1 MQYDFIIKN
10 GTIVDFETM
19 TVSKKDILVK
29 DGKIASVTEQIKESE
44 EKQAFVIDA
53 SGKYVL
59 PGLIDE
65 HTHLN
70 YMNNAMGANADL
82 LCIPSGITTAF
93 DAGTAGWSNFDGFY
107 QTNIMRSTTSIK
119 AYLHAAPYGMMCGC
133 IHQENH
139 DSVDF
144 DEEKIRKVF
153 EKYPNVLKGIKI
165 RMCRETLGS
174 LGYAPLERAVE
185 IASHIEETG
194 AFCKVVV
201 HVHDLPESVSIPGIL
216 ERLRAGD
223 LFVHVF
229 QPTGETVFDEEGHIR
244 ECVREARARGVLMDC
259 SNGRPHWTFETLRQA
274 LAEGFYPDIIS
285 SDVIRFS
292 QFLSP
297 GFSLLHAMAVC
308 SCAGWD
314 TLEILKRVT
323 YNPAKYLGILDE
335 AGMLEVG
342 KPADICIMDIR
353 DTEQIFYDMHGG
365 SCKGNK
371 LFVPLLTMKEG
382 EIVFR
387 QIFYV

>member
-1 MQYDFIIKN
+1 MQYDFLFKN
-10 GTIVDFETM
+10 GWVVDFESM
-19 TVSKKDILVK
+19 AVSKKDVLVK
-29 DGKIASVTEQIKESE
+29 KGKIVSVAEEILESGE
-44 EKQAFVIDA
+44 SQAFVIDA
-53 SGKYVL
+53 SQKYVL

-107 QTNIMRSTTSIK
+107 QTNIVRSTTNVK

-133 IHQENH
+133 IYQENH
-139 DSVDF
+139 DPADF
-144 DEEKIRKVF
+144 AGDKIMELF
-153 EKYPNVLKGIKI
+153 EKYPNILRGIKI
-165 RMCRETLGS
+165 RMCRETLDDF
-174 LGYAPLERAVE
+174 GYAPLERA
-185 IASHIEETG
+185 
-194 AFCKVVV
+194 
-201 HVHDLPESVSIPGIL
+201 
-216 ERLRAGD
+216 
-223 LFVHVF
+223 
-229 QPTGETVFDEEGHIR
+229 
-244 ECVREARARGVLMDC
+244 VLMDC
-259 SNGRPHWTFETLRQA
+259 SNGRPHWSFDTLRWA
-274 LAEGFYPDIIS
+274 REEEFYPDIIS

-335 AGMLEVG
+335 AGTLDVG
-342 KPADICIMDIR
+342 TPADICVMDVR
-353 DTEQIFYDMHGG
+353 PTDQVFYDMHGG
-365 SCKGNK
+365 SCRGNQ
-371 LFVPLLTMKEG
+371 LFVPLLTMKDG

-387 QIFYV
+387 QIFYA

>member
-1 MQYDFIIKN
+1 MNEFLIKN
-10 GTIVDFETM
+10 GFTVDFEKM
-19 TVSKKDILVK
+19 KVHKNDVWVSEGKVK
-29 DGKIASVTEQIKESE
+29 EISEHINPDGKMI
-44 EKQAFVIDA
+44 IDA
-53 SGKYVL
+53 DGKYVL

-70 YMNNAMGANADL
+70 YKANAMGANADL

-93 DAGTAGWSNFDGFY
+93 DAGTAGWSNFDMFY
-107 QTNIMRSTTSIK
+107 AENIQRFTTNVK
-119 AYLHAAPYGMMCGC
+119 AYIHAAPYGMMCGC

-139 DSVDF
+139 DPVDF
-144 DEEKIRKVF
+144 NESEILNCFR
-153 EKYPNVLKGIKI
+153 KYPNVLKGIKI
-165 RMCRETLGS
+165 RMCKDTLGD
-174 LGYAPLERAVE
+174 LGLKPLKRVVE
-185 IASHIEETG
+185 IADVVEKAG
-194 AFCKVVV
+194 FFCKVVV
-201 HVHDLPESVSIPGIL
+201 HVHDLPGNVAVSEII
-216 ERLRAGD
+216 ETLRPGD

-229 QPTGETVFDEEGHIR
+229 QPTGETVFEQDGTIKQ
-244 ECVREARARGVLMDC
+244 CVRDGRKNGVLFDC
-259 SNGRPHWTFETLRQA
+259 SNGRPHWTFDTLRNA
-274 LAEGFYPDIIS
+274 KRNDFYPDIIS

-308 SCAGWD
+308 SAAGWD

-323 YNPAKYLGILDE
+323 YNPARYLQILDE
-335 AGMLEVG
+335 AGTLETG
-342 KPADICIMDIR
+342 KTADICIMDIR

-371 LFVPLLTMKEG
+371 LFIPLLTMKSG

>member
-1 MQYDFIIKN
+1 MQYDFLIKN
-10 GTIVDFETM
+10 GFVVDFESM
-19 TVSKKDILVK
+19 AVAKKDVLVQK
-29 DGKIASVTEQIKESE
+29 GKIVSVAGQIPADQANS
-44 EKQAFVIDA
+44 AFVIDA
-53 SGKYVL
+53 SEKYVL

-107 QTNIMRSTTSIK
+107 HENIARTTTNVK

-133 IHQENH
+133 IHQESH
-139 DSVDF
+139 DPADF
-144 DEEKIRKVF
+144 VEDKIMELF
-153 EKYPNVLKGIKI
+153 EKYPKVLRGIKI
-165 RMCRETLGS
+165 RMCRETLGDF
-174 LGYAPLERAVE
+174 GYAPLERAVE
-185 IASHIEETG
+185 IANRIEVKG
-194 AFCKVVV
+194 HFCKVVV
-201 HVHDLPESVSIPGIL
+201 HVHDLPQNVGVSGIL
-216 ERLRAGD
+216 SRLRAGD

-229 QPTGETVFDEEGHIR
+229 QPVKETVFDEKGHIR
-244 ECVREARARGVLMDC
+244 QCVREARARGVLMDC
-259 SNGRPHWTFETLRQA
+259 SNGRPHWSFDTLRWA
-274 LAEGFYPDIIS
+274 REDEFYPDIIS

-292 QFLSP
+292 QYLSP

-323 YNPAKYLGILDE
+323 YNPAKYLGVLDE
-335 AGMLEVG
+335 AGTLDVG
-342 KPADICIMDIR
+342 TPADICVMDIR
-353 DTEQIFYDMHGG
+353 QTDQVFHDMHGG
-365 SCKGNK
+365 SCRGNQ
-371 LFVPLLTMKEG
+371 LFVPLLTMKDG